1 MQNQQIHTPLQETQ
15 PLVSFIIA
23 CYNLPMQMLCECINS
38 ILALSL
44 SPAEREII
52 IIDDGSET
60 SPINGL
66 TQYGDDIIYVRQHHA
81 GVSVARNRGLQM
93 ASGRYIQM
101 IDGDDCLLKAP
112 YDHCLDL
119 VRNSQQQ
126 IDVIMFDFT
135 KTLPTKDKESFND
148 SPLASGS
155 EYMRNHSIHGT
166 ACGCLF
172 RQAVR
177 SELEFTPG
185 IEYGEDEEFTAQL
198 MIRAEVVCVTDA
210 QAYFYRQHKAST
222 VHQLDDSKKTKRLN
236 DSLEVIVKLHL
247 LEDRMPH
254 NDRLA
259 LQRRVAQL
267 TMDYIY
273 NTIMLTHSRKAL
285 DCCLKELHQQG
296 LFPLPDRN
304 YTQKYKWFR
313 RMSNSALGRTIL
325 LNTLPLMKKER

>member
-1 MQNQQIHTPLQETQ
+1 MQNQQVHTQIQ
-15 PLVSFIIA
+15 KANPLVTFIVTY
-23 CYNLPMQMLCECINS
+23 YNLPIPMLCECINS

-44 SPAEREII
+44 SSDEREII
-52 IIDDGSET
+52 VVDDGSET
-60 SPINGL
+60 SPMNGL
-66 TQYGDDIIYVRQHHA
+66 MQYGTDILYVRQQNQ
-81 GVSVARNRGLQM
+81 GVSVARNNALRM
-93 ASGRYIQM
+93 AHGQFIQFV
-101 IDGDDCLLKAP
+101 DGDDSLLKKS

-119 VRNSQQQ
+119 IRNSQQS
-126 IDVIMFDFT
+126 IDVVMFDFT
-135 KTLPTKDKESFND
+135 KALPSKDKESYHD
-148 SPLASGS
+148 SFLMSGS

-198 MIRAEVVCVTDA
+198 MVRAEVICITDA
-210 QAYFYRQHKAST
+210 QAYYYRQRKTSA
-222 VHQLDDSKKTKRLN
+222 VHQQDDSKKTKRLN

-285 DCCLKELHQQG
+285 DSCLEELRQQG
-296 LFPLPDRN
+296 LFPLPDRD

-313 RMSNSALGRTIL
+313 RMTNSAFGRAIL
-325 LNTLPLMKKER
+325 LNALPLMKKER

>member
-1 MQNQQIHTPLQETQ
+1 MQNKQIHTSLQETQ

-23 CYNLPMQMLCECINS
+23 CYNLPIPLLCECINS

-44 SPAEREII
+44 PPEEREII

-66 TQYGDDIIYVRQHHA
+66 TQYGSEIIYVRQHHA

-93 ASGRYIQM
+93 AHGQYLQI
-101 IDGDDCLLKAP
+101 IDGDDSLLKIS
-112 YDHCLDL
+112 YEHCLDL
-119 VRNSQQQ
+119 VRNSLQP

-135 KTLPTKDKESFND
+135 KTLPSKDKESFHD
-148 SPLASGS
+148 SPLMSGS

-198 MIRAEVVCVTDA
+198 LVRAEVICVTDA
-210 QAYFYRQHKAST
+210 QAYYYRQRKTSA
-222 VHQLDDSKKTKRLN
+222 VHQQDDCKKTKRLN

-247 LEDRMPH
+247 LEDSLPH

-267 TMDYIY
+267 SMDYIY

-285 DCCLKELHQQG
+285 DSCLEELRQQG
-296 LFPLPDRN
+296 LFPLPDRD

-313 RMSNSALGRTIL
+313 RMTNSALGRTIL
-325 LNTLPLMKKER
+325 LNMLPLMNREK

>member
-15 PLVSFIIA
+15 PLVSFIIT
-23 CYNLPMQMLCECINS
+23 CFNLPMQMLCECIDS
-38 ILALSL
+38 ILDLSL
-44 SPAEREII
+44 SESEREII
-52 IIDDGSET
+52 IVDDGSET

-66 TQYGDDIIYVRQHHA
+66 TQYGSEIIYVRQHHA

-93 ASGRYIQM
+93 AHGQYLQI
-101 IDGDDCLLKAP
+101 IDGDDCLLKKP

-119 VRNSQQQ
+119 VRSSQQQ
-126 IDVIMFDFT
+126 IDVVMFDFT
-135 KTLPTKDKESFND
+135 KALSPKDKDAYHD
-148 SPLASGS
+148 SSLMSGS
-155 EYMRNHSIHGT
+155 EYMRNNSIHGT

-177 SELEFTPG
+177 SELAFTPG

-198 MIRAEVVCVTDA
+198 MIRAEVICVTDA
-210 QAYFYRQHKAST
+210 QAYYYRQRKTSA
-222 VHQLDDSKKTKRLN
+222 VHQQDDDKKTKRLN
-236 DSLEVIVKLHL
+236 DSMEVIVKLHL

-267 TMDYIY
+267 SMDYIY

-285 DCCLKELHQQG
+285 NSCLEELRQQG
-296 LFPLPDRN
+296 LFPLPDRD

-313 RMSNSALGRTIL
+313 RMTNSAFGRTIL

>member
-1 MQNQQIHTPLQETQ
+1 MQNKQIHTLFQEAQ
-15 PLVSFIIA
+15 PLVSFIIT

-38 ILALSL
+38 ILNLSL
-44 SPAEREII
+44 SESEREII
-52 IIDDGSET
+52 IVDDGSET

-66 TQYGDDIIYVRQHHA
+66 TQYGSEIIYVRQQHL
-81 GVSVARNRGLQM
+81 GVSVARNNALRM
-93 ASGRYIQM
+93 AHGQFIQFV
-101 IDGDDCLLKAP
+101 DGDDCLLKEP
-112 YDHCLDL
+112 YNHCLDL
-119 VRNSQQQ
+119 IQNCQQP
-126 IDVIMFDFT
+126 IDVVMFDFT
-135 KTLPTKDKESFND
+135 KTLPSKDKESFHD
-148 SPLASGS
+148 SPLMSGS

-198 MIRAEVVCVTDA
+198 LVRAEVICVTDA
-210 QAYFYRQHKAST
+210 QAYYYRQRKASA
-222 VHQLDDSKKTKRLN
+222 VHQLNDNKKAKRLN

-247 LEDRMPH
+247 MEDRLPH
-254 NDRLA
+254 TDRLA

-267 TMDYIY
+267 SMDYIY

-285 DCCLKELHQQG
+285 DSCLEELRRQG
-296 LFPLPDRN
+296 LFPLPDRD

-313 RMSNSALGRTIL
+313 RMTNSSVGRTIL
-325 LNTLPLMKKER
+325 LNALPLMKKER

>member
-1 MQNQQIHTPLQETQ
+1 MHQQQIHTPLQETQ
-15 PLVSFIIA
+15 PLVSFIVA
-23 CYNLPMQMLCECINS
+23 CYDLPIPLLCECINS

-44 SPAEREII
+44 SESEREII
-52 IIDDGSET
+52 IVDDGSET
-60 SPINGL
+60 SPINAL

-93 ASGRYIQM
+93 ARGRYIQM
-101 IDGDDCLLKAP
+101 IDGDDCLLQNP

-119 VRNSQQQ
+119 LRNSQQP
-126 IDVIMFDFT
+126 IDVILFDFT
-135 KTLPTKDKESFND
+135 KTLPSKVKESYHD
-148 SPLASGS
+148 SSLMSGS

-177 SELEFTPG
+177 SELAFTPG

-198 MIRAEVVCVTDA
+198 LVRAEVICVTDA
-210 QAYFYRQHKAST
+210 QAYYYRQRKTSA
-222 VHQLDDSKKTKRLN
+222 VHQQDDSKKTKRLN
-236 DSLEVIVKLHL
+236 DSLEVICNLHL
-247 LEDRMPH
+247 MEDRMPH

-285 DCCLKELHQQG
+285 DSCLEELRQHG
-296 LFPLPDRN
+296 LFPLPDRD

-313 RMSNSALGRTIL
+313 RMTNSAFGRTIL
-325 LNTLPLMKKER
+325 LNTLPFMKRER

>member
-1 MQNQQIHTPLQETQ
+1 MQNKQIHTLFQEAQ
-15 PLVSFIIA
+15 PLVSFIIT

-38 ILALSL
+38 ILDLSL
-44 SPAEREII
+44 SESEREII
-52 IIDDGSET
+52 IVDDGSET

-66 TQYGDDIIYVRQHHA
+66 TQYGSEIIYVRQHHA

-93 ASGRYIQM
+93 AHGQYLQI
-101 IDGDDCLLKAP
+101 IDGDDCLLKKP

-119 VRNSQQQ
+119 VRSSQQQ

-135 KTLPTKDKESFND
+135 KALLSKDKDTYHD
-148 SPLASGS
+148 SSLMSGS
-155 EYMRNHSIHGT
+155 EYMRNHTIHGT

-177 SELEFTPG
+177 SELEFTPC

-210 QAYFYRQHKAST
+210 QAYYYRQRKTSV
-222 VHQLDDSKKTKRLN
+222 VHQLDDDKKTKRLN

-254 NDRLA
+254 NHRLA

-273 NTIMLTHSRKAL
+273 NTIMLTHSRKTL
-285 DCCLKELHQQG
+285 DSCLEELRQQG
-296 LFPLPDRN
+296 LFPLPDRD

-313 RMSNSALGRTIL
+313 RMTNSSFGRTIL
-325 LNTLPLMKKER
+325 LNTLPFMKKER

>member
-1 MQNQQIHTPLQETQ
+1 MQNKQIHTLFQEAQ
-15 PLVSFIIA
+15 PLVSFNIT

-38 ILALSL
+38 ILDLSL
-44 SPAEREII
+44 SESEREII
-52 IIDDGSET
+52 IVDDGSET

-66 TQYGDDIIYVRQHHA
+66 TQYGSEIIYVRQQHL
-81 GVSVARNRGLQM
+81 GVSVARNNALRM
-93 ASGRYIQM
+93 AHGQFIQFV
-101 IDGDDCLLKAP
+101 DGDDCLLKEP
-112 YDHCLDL
+112 YNHCLDL
-119 VRNSQQQ
+119 IQNCQQP
-126 IDVIMFDFT
+126 IDVVMFDFT
-135 KTLPTKDKESFND
+135 KTLPSKDKESFHD
-148 SPLASGS
+148 SPLMSGS

-198 MIRAEVVCVTDA
+198 LVRAEVICVTDA
-210 QAYFYRQHKAST
+210 QAYYYRQRKASA
-222 VHQLDDSKKTKRLN
+222 VHQLNDNKKAKRLN

-247 LEDRMPH
+247 MEDRLPH
-254 NDRLA
+254 TDRLA

-267 TMDYIY
+267 SMDYIY

-285 DCCLKELHQQG
+285 DSCLEELRQQG
-296 LFPLPDRN
+296 LFPLPDRD

-313 RMSNSALGRTIL
+313 RMTNSSVGRTIL
-325 LNTLPLMKKER
+325 LNALPLMKKER

>member
-1 MQNQQIHTPLQETQ
+1 MQNQQTHTPLQETQ
-15 PLVSFIIA
+15 PLVSFIVA
-23 CYNLPMQMLCECINS
+23 CHNLPIPLLCECIDS

-44 SPAEREII
+44 AENEREII
-52 IIDDGSET
+52 IVDDGSET

-66 TQYGDDIIYVRQHHA
+66 TQYGSDIIYVRQHHA

-93 ASGRYIQM
+93 AHGSYIQI
-101 IDGDDCLLKAP
+101 IDGDDYLLKAP

-119 VRNSQQQ
+119 IRNSQQP
-126 IDVIMFDFT
+126 IDVVIFDFT
-135 KTLPTKDKESFND
+135 KTLSSKAKELYQD
-148 SPLASGS
+148 SSLMSGS

-166 ACGCLF
+166 ACGYLF

-177 SELEFTPG
+177 SELAFTPG

-198 MIRAEVVCVTDA
+198 LVRAEVICVTDA
-210 QAYFYRQHKAST
+210 QAYYYRQRKTSA
-222 VHQLDDSKKTKRLN
+222 VHQQDDSKKTKRLN

-247 LEDRMPH
+247 LEDRLPH
-254 NDRLA
+254 HDRLA

-285 DCCLKELHQQG
+285 ESCLEELRQQG
-296 LFPLPDRN
+296 LFPLPDRD

-313 RMSNSALGRTIL
+313 RMSNSTFGRAIL